1 MSDAD
6 PAAPILAGLIDTLR
20 NLPQR
25 VEDAAR
31 IDRIRALEE
40 LKAAAAAAQ
49 ARESA
54 LFAASQREQQR
65 ALGVPEAR
73 VGRGVAAQVGL
84 ARRVSPSQASRYLG
98 WATVLVTELPVTYA
112 QLQAGRVSERRAEIV
127 AKETIWLSREHRLAV
142 DAQLG
147 PRLESLGD
155 RQVEAEAKRLG
166 YRLDPEGFVARRA
179 RAETERRVW
188 LRPAPEAMV
197 YLTALLPVAQGVA
210 AYAALTKT
218 ADSTTAAGDGR
229 GRGQI
234 MADTLVERL
243 TGQAAAP
250 DVPVAINLIMTD
262 HTLLHPDTED
272 GAEPA
277 IIDGYGP
284 ITADH
289 ARQLVTGPAD
299 DTPMWIRRLYTHP
312 TTGQLVA
319 MESRQRGFPAGQ
331 RLLIKIRDQR
341 CRTTWCNAAIRHT
354 DHIHRAAQGGA
365 TTVDS
370 GQGYCEHCNYVKEA
384 PGWRTTRVDNDDGA
398 HEVET
403 TTPTGHTY
411 RSRAPDP
418 PGMPPAA

>member
-1 MSDAD
+1 
-6 PAAPILAGLIDTLR
+6 
-20 NLPQR
+20 
-25 VEDAAR
+25 
-31 IDRIRALEE
+31 
-40 LKAAAAAAQ
+40 
-49 ARESA
+49 
-54 LFAASQREQQR
+54 
-65 ALGVPEAR
+65 
-73 VGRGVAAQVGL
+73 
-84 ARRVSPSQASRYLG
+84 
-98 WATVLVTELPVTYA
+98 
-112 QLQAGRVSERRAEIV
+112 LQAGRVSERRAEIV
-127 AKETIWLSREHRLAV
+127 AKETIWLSREHRLQV

-155 RQVEAEAKRLG
+155 RQVEAEAKTLG

-197 YLTALLPVAQGVA
+197 YLTALLPVAHGVA

-218 ADSTTAAGDGR
+218 ADSTTAAGDER

-243 TGQAAAP
+243 TGQTTAP

-262 HTLLHPDTED
+262 HTLLHPHTDD

-277 IIDGYGP
+277 ILDGYGP
-284 ITADH
+284 ITAEH
-289 ARQLVTGPAD
+289 ARQLVTEPAD

-354 DHIHRAAQGGA
+354 DHIHRAAQGGP
-365 TTVDS
+365 TTIDS
-370 GQGYCEHCNYVKEA
+370 GQGYCEGCNYVKEA
-384 PGWRTTRVDNDDGA
+384 PGWQTTRVDNDDGV

-418 PGMPPAA
+418 PGTPPTAA